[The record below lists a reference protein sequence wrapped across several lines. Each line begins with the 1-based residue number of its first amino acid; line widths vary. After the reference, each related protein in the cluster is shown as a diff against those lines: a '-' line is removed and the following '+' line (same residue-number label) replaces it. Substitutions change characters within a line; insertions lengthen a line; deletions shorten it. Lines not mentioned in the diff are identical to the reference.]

1 MPLTKEELQKSE
13 YYQKLQEQDRVLH
26 LNKLDQA
33 RKLQGS
39 VTIIDENDN
48 ELIQPD
54 VEPLRNDA
62 GVFLAFEN
70 PFDEESNLDDI
81 DQQIKI
87 DNKSTLY
94 KTDLIWNNVLDR
106 EFSEL

>member
-1 MPLTKEELQKSE
+1 MVSGILE
-13 YYQKLQEQDRVLH
+13 YKTPISNVPKGLLLFNIV
-26 LNKLDQA
+26 A
-33 RKLQGS
+33 TS
-39 VTIIDENDN
+39 IIDENDN

-54 VEPLRNDA
+54 VEPLRNDT

-106 EFSEL
+106 EFSELWKE

>member
-1 MPLTKEELQKSE
+1 MNTIKNYK
-13 YYQKLQEQDRVLH
+13 
-26 LNKLDQA
+26 NK
-33 RKLQGS
+33 
-39 VTIIDENDN
+39 IEFY
-48 ELIQPD
+48 
-54 VEPLRNDA
+54 NDA